1 MEKKLTTEEYLKQYF
16 SKELAEIKE
25 YKTRKERIYHF
36 LKAIGFSPEE
46 PILIDVFNTS
56 CMIKKI
62 TYKTISENMSSK
74 YASKGKNFVKDVLD
88 DEFHAWIKRN
98 PKIKEECKKISM
110 TSIIKLFVRNYL

>member
-1 MEKKLTTEEYLKQYF
+1 MQKKLTTEEYLKWYF
-16 SKELAEIKE
+16 SKELTEINK

-62 TYKTISENMSSK
+62 TYKTIYENMSSK

-98 PKIKEECKKISM
+98 QKIKEECKKISM
-110 TSIIKLFVRNYL
+110 PSIIKLFVLNYL

>member
-46 PILIDVFNTS
+46 PILIDSINVSCNLKKVTYQAVSKKLSGKYKSNSNTF
-56 CMIKKI
+56 IKHILDDGFKDWIQRYPKI
-62 TYKTISENMSSK
+62 KEKYKTIS
-74 YASKGKNFVKDVLD
+74 
-88 DEFHAWIKRN
+88 
-98 PKIKEECKKISM
+98 
-110 TSIIKLFVRNYL
+110 IINILKLFAKNYK